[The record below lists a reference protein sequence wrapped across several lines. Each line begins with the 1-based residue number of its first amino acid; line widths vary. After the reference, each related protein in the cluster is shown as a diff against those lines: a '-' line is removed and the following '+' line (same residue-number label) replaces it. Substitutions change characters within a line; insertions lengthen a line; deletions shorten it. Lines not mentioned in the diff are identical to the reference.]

1 LIADPESRQVE
12 RYDRPDGWTR
22 RTLGSA
28 EPIVIA
34 AIDFACD
41 QQRIFAA
48 VD

>member
-12 RYDRPDGWTR
+12 RYDRADGWTR
-22 RTLGSA
+22 RTLRST

-34 AIDFACD
+34 AIDFEFD